1 MYEESA
7 RDRLAVRL
15 SLIISRLLQGESLS
29 VEQLA
34 CEFNVSERT
43 LRRDFNQR
51 LVYLDLECENGI
63 YRLAK
68 GRNGIRSDR
77 DIISFARLTHVAQV
91 FPSLDSRL
99 LSLLLNGLHDSPF
112 IVYHKPP
119 SSLPALFGG
128 FYRLTQAIVDQRRV
142 SLRVGNE
149 HHPELA
155 PYRLIYFDGYWY
167 LVGENQQQLQVFLLM
182 DITDVTLST
191 KTFQRQESLNELT
204 TGPGFIHAL
213 PHFRL
218 IRDVLATFNGTP
230 TPEPAV

>member
-15 SLIISRLLQGESLS
+15 SLIISRLLQGEALS
-29 VEQLA
+29 TGQLA
-34 CEFNVSERT
+34 GEFNVSERT

-51 LVYLDLECENGI
+51 LVYLDLECENGV

-99 LSLLLNGLHDSPF
+99 LSLLLNGQHDSPF

-119 SSLPALFGG
+119 ASMPTLFGG

-142 SLRVGNE
+142 SLRVGADYF
-149 HHPELA
+149 PELA

-167 LVGENQQQLQVFLLM
+167 LVGEHARQVQVFLLR
-182 DITDVTLST
+182 DITDVTLMGPA
-191 KTFQRQESLNELT
+191 FRRRESLTELT

-218 IRDVLATFNGTP
+218 IRDVLTRFNETP
-230 TPEPAV
+230 APGE